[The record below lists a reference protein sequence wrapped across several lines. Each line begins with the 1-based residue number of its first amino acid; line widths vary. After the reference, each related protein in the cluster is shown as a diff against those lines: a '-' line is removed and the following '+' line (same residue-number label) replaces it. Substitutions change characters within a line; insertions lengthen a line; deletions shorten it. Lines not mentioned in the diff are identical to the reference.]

1 MTNAEL
7 VEYYGFKAADAGKFK
22 EWQQISSSLRENQPE
37 ATMGDLAERAYKMVI
52 GSGKFN

>member
-22 EWQQISSSLRENQPE
+22 EWQNVSASLREGQPKAE
-37 ATMGDLAERAYKMVI
+37 TGDLAERAYKMVV
-52 GSGKFN
+52 GSEQD

>member
-22 EWQQISSSLRENQPE
+22 EWQAISSSLREKQPKAE
-37 ATMGDLAERAYKMVI
+37 TGDLAERAYKMVI